1 MSKPLVSVIIP
12 TYNSEK
18 FLEGCL
24 ESIKKQIY
32 PHIELI
38 VVDNNSKDTTK
49 EIAKKYTEKVF
60 NQGPERSAQRNFGVK
75 QSKGEYVVIIDSDMH
90 LSEKVIEA
98 CIEKM
103 QENPHIKGLVI
114 PEESFGEGFWAQC
127 KKLERSFYVGIEW
140 MEAGRFFERKTFEEM
155 NGYDEENTGTEDYD
169 LPQRIKEKYGKES
182 IGSIQEFIL
191 HNEMKISLVKT
202 CKKKFYYAQKLD
214 AYQSQKANIENFSK
228 QSNPLERYKLFFS
241 KPKKLFE
248 DPILGLGMLFMKTCE
263 FGFGGMGYVLRK
275 MKGDSRKNIYG

>member
-1 MSKPLVSVIIP
+1 MTQPLVSIIVP

-24 ESIKKQIY
+24 ESIQKQTY

-38 VVDNNSKDTTK
+38 VVDNNSKDNTK
-49 EIAKKYTEKVF
+49 EIARKYTKNVF
-60 NQGPERSAQRNFGVK
+60 DQGPERSAQRNYGVK

-98 CIEKM
+98 CIEKI
-103 QENPHIKGLVI
+103 QENPHLKGLVI

-127 KKLERSFYVGIEW
+127 KKLERSFYVGVEW
-140 MEAGRFFERKTFEEM
+140 MEAGRFFERNIFEEM

-169 LPQRIKEKYGKES
+169 LPQRIKEKYNKKS

-191 HNEMKISLVKT
+191 HNEMKINLIKT

-214 AYQSQKANIENFSK
+214 AYQSKKANIGNFSK
-228 QSNPLERYKLFFS
+228 QSSPLERYKLFFS

-248 DPILGLGMLFMKTCE
+248 DPILGLGMLYMKTCE
-263 FGFGGMGYVLRK
+263 FGFGGIGYILRK
-275 MKGDSRKNIYG
+275 MKGDSRKKIYG